1 MIDIHCHI
9 LPGLDDGPANLDF
22 SLAMARAAV
31 DSGTQLMVATPH
43 IRADFDVDPE
53 EIEPRV
59 DLFNE
64 RLQRERLPL
73 RVLPGA
79 EIGWASALELD
90 DTLLAKLS
98 MGSGGRVLL
107 ESPYGRKPVDLE
119 NIVTTLG
126 ERGFKAV
133 LAHPERCPLFQK
145 DVGRLAK
152 LVDQGVFCSITA
164 GSMAG
169 RFGETVRAFT
179 VELLRRG
186 LVHDVASDAHDHLHR
201 PPGLVSGFGKVEE
214 EIPGVAAHAPWF
226 TVTAPV
232 AILAGNPLP
241 PRPELGAAGERAGG
255 GLRRLL
261 GRSRKS

>member
-9 LPGLDDGPANLDF
+9 LPGLDDGPSNLDW

-31 DSGTQLMVATPH
+31 EAGTQMIVATPH
-43 IRADFDVDPE
+43 IRADFDVDPT

-59 DLFNE
+59 DLFND
-64 RLQRERLPL
+64 RLKKERLPL

-79 EIGWASALELD
+79 EIGWATALELD
-90 DTLLAKLS
+90 DSLLAKLS
-98 MGSGGRVLL
+98 MGSGGRILL

-119 NIVTTLG
+119 SIVSKLG
-126 ERGFKAV
+126 ERGFQAV
-133 LAHPERCPLFQK
+133 LAHPERCPLFQR
-145 DVGRLAK
+145 DPDRLAR
-152 LVDQGVFCSITA
+152 LVDDGVFCSITS

-169 RFGETVRAFT
+169 RFGDTVKQFS

-201 PPGLVSGFGKVEE
+201 PPELLGGFEA
-214 EIPGVAAHAPWF
+214 IDQDLPGIADCAAWY
-226 TVTAPV
+226 TVTSPV

-241 PRPELGAAGERAGG
+241 KAPEIGAAPPPSR
-255 GLRRLL
+255 LKRLL
-261 GRSRKS
+261 GRKP

>member
-1 MIDIHCHI
+1 VIDIHCHI

-31 DSGTQLMVATPH
+31 DAGTQMIVATPH
-43 IRADFDVDPE
+43 IRADFDVDPT

-59 DLFNE
+59 DLFND

-79 EIGWASALELD
+79 EIGWATARELD
-90 DTLLAKLS
+90 DSMLAKLS

-119 NIVTTLG
+119 TIIGDLS
-126 ERGFKAV
+126 ERGFPVV
-133 LAHPERCPLFQK
+133 LAHPERCPLFQR
-145 DVGRLAK
+145 DIDRLAK
-152 LVDQGVFCSITA
+152 LVDEGVFCSITS
-164 GSMAG
+164 GSMG
-169 RFGETVRAFT
+169 GGFGDTVREFT

-201 PPGLVSGFGKVEE
+201 PPDLVGGFAGVEPE
-214 EIPGVAAHAPWF
+214 LPGIGEHAAWF
-226 TVTAPV
+226 TVPAPV
-232 AILAGNPLP
+232 AILAGNDLP
-241 PRPELGAAGERAGG
+241 PRPSVEEATAKPGG
-255 GLRRLL
+255 IRRLL
-261 GRSRKS
+261 GRSRR